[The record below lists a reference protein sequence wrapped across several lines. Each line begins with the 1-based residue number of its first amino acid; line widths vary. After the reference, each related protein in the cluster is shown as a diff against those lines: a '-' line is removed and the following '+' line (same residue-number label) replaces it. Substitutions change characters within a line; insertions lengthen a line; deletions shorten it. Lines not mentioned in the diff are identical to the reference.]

1 MNVIT
6 RTDTTDDARW
16 QAVLD
21 RDAASD
27 GRFVYAVRTT
37 GVYCRPTCPSR
48 RGRREN
54 VTFYDTCAAAE
65 AAGYRPCRRC
75 RPDQARAPAASRH
88 AEAVARA
95 CRMIDEAE
103 EIPDLAALAAAAG
116 LSPFHFHR
124 VFRAVT
130 GITPRAYASA
140 RRARRLR
147 EELAQADVT
156 VTEAIYGA
164 GFNSS
169 SRFYA
174 ASKAM
179 LGMTPTAYRRGGE
192 DARIRFTI
200 GQSSLGAVLVAASDK
215 GVCAI
220 ALGDDPEALARDLQD
235 RFPHARLVGDDP
247 AFADLVAQVVGL
259 VDQPSRGLN
268 LPLDLRGTAFQQRV
282 WQALR
287 EIPPGCT
294 VSYAELAR
302 RIGRPQA
309 VRAVA
314 NACAANSLAV
324 AVPCHRVVRRDGDL
338 SGYRWGVERK
348 RALLAREAK
357 P

>member
-147 EELAQADVT
+147 E
-156 VTEAIYGA
+156 
-164 GFNSS
+164 
-169 SRFYA
+169 
-174 ASKAM
+174 
-179 LGMTPTAYRRGGE
+179 
-192 DARIRFTI
+192 
-200 GQSSLGAVLVAASDK
+200 
-215 GVCAI
+215 
-220 ALGDDPEALARDLQD
+220 
-235 RFPHARLVGDDP
+235 
-247 AFADLVAQVVGL
+247 
-259 VDQPSRGLN
+259 
-268 LPLDLRGTAFQQRV
+268 
-282 WQALR
+282 
-287 EIPPGCT
+287 
-294 VSYAELAR
+294 
-302 RIGRPQA
+302 
-309 VRAVA
+309 
-314 NACAANSLAV
+314 
-324 AVPCHRVVRRDGDL
+324 
-338 SGYRWGVERK
+338 
-348 RALLAREAK
+348 
-357 P
+357 